1 MTKLSELPTD
11 KLCTLLPKSVL
22 EQWEKNKLA
31 GSLADIVP
39 IGSEVLAE
47 ALAEALDE
55 VAQLEAENERLK
67 IFLND
72 AYEEMEDDTLLKL
85 YGKAMD
91 ALKAGGD

>member
-1 MTKLSELPTD
+1 MEKLSEQDINNFVKRALNRQRQGLHSEGD
-11 KLCTLLPKSVL
+11 LIVI
-22 EQWEKNKLA
+22 A
-31 GSLADIVP
+31 LADK
-39 IGSEVLAE
+39 
-47 ALAEALDE
+47 

-91 ALKAGGD
+91 ALKAGGE